1 MSLTTAL
8 GATLSS
14 LLSWLLKYLA
24 WLLLAAT
31 TTLGGALVGMVF
43 KDWTLKSVLMSVLA
57 WPALGLAM
65 FIGLLVALLP
75 FGRVYLR
82 SAIGGGL
89 LYNLTLLLA

>member
-8 GATLSS
+8 GATLSG
-14 LLSWLLKYLA
+14 LLSWLLKYLV

-31 TTLGGALVGMVF
+31 TTLGGALVVMLF
-43 KDWTLKSVLMSVLA
+43 KDWTLKSVLTSLLV
-57 WPALGLAM
+57 WPALGLGM
-65 FIGLLVALLP
+65 FLGLMVALLP
-75 FGRVYLR
+75 LGRVYFW